1 MSRLLRFFRHYKKE
15 TLLAPLFKLFEAL
28 MNLLVP
34 LVVARIIDQGIAAS
48 NRPLII
54 RSFIFLI
61 VLAVAGMLFAFVAQW
76 FAAKSSVGFT
86 SEMRQELFDHIQSL
100 SYTELDTL
108 GTDTLITRMTSDAN
122 QVQAGINMALRLL
135 LRSPLIVLGSILMAF
150 TIDAKSALI
159 FLVATLV
166 LFAVV
171 FAIMLV
177 SIPFFRKSQRALDR
191 LLGITRENLS
201 GVRVIRAFCKEEAE
215 IQEFDE
221 RNAYLTRTNEFVGR
235 LSALMNPA
243 SFLIVNISIIL
254 LIQLGAVRVNAGSM
268 EQGQVV
274 ALYNYM
280 AAIIIEL
287 IKFASLLVSINKS
300 LACADRIADVFDIQS
315 SMTYPPAIVA
325 AARNSSADGSIVAAA
340 QDNSASASTDMT
352 SGNPDAS
359 GPADRPSAVPDG
371 SGADA
376 VRFTDVSLTYAGSD
390 ETALE
395 DISFSVRRGQTI
407 GIIGSTGSGKSSLV
421 NLIPRF
427 YDATRGRVDVLGRD
441 VREYP
446 KGDLIAKIGVVPQKA
461 LLFEGSIRDNLLWGQ
476 ADATDEE
483 LWEAIATAQATEVV
497 KGKEGGLDAL
507 IEQGGRNL
515 SGGQKQR
522 LTIARALV
530 KKPELLIMDDSASAL
545 DFATDAA
552 LRQAIR
558 KMAGSLTIFIVS
570 QRASSIRS
578 ADRILLLDDGR
589 LVGSGNHEEL
599 LAKNQIY
606 QEIYYSQF
614 PEEKPNR
621 PPSDETASI
630 SSTQGKEAPDE
641 DK

>member
-86 SEMRQELFDHIQSL
+86 TEMRQELFDHIQSL

-177 SIPFFRKSQRALDR
+177 SIPLFRKSQRALDR

-371 SGADA
+371 SSADA

-483 LWEAIATAQATEVV
+483 LWEAIAAAQATEVV
-497 KGKEGGLDAL
+497 KGKKGGLDAL

-630 SSTQGKEAPDE
+630 SSTQGKETPDE

>member
-86 SEMRQELFDHIQSL
+86 TEMRQELFDHIQSL

-177 SIPFFRKSQRALDR
+177 SIPLFRKSQRALDR

-201 GVRVIRAFCKEEAE
+201 GVRVIRAFCKEETE

-221 RNAYLTRTNEFVGR
+221 RNAYLTKTNEFVGR

-254 LIQLGAVRVNAGSM
+254 LIQLGAIRVNAGNM

-315 SMTYPPAIVA
+315 SMTYPPAIA
-325 AARNSSADGSIVAAA
+325 AAA

-483 LWEAIATAQATEVV
+483 LWEAIAAAQATEVV

-552 LRQAIR
+552 LRQAIQ

-630 SSTQGKEAPDE
+630 SSAQGKETPDE

>member
-48 NRPLII
+48 DRPLII

-86 SEMRQELFDHIQSL
+86 TEMRQELFDHIQSL

-177 SIPFFRKSQRALDR
+177 SIPLFRKSQRALDR

-315 SMTYPPAIVA
+315 SMTYPPAIA
-325 AARNSSADGSIVAAA
+325 AAA
-340 QDNSASASTDMT
+340 QGNSASASTDMT

-359 GPADRPSAVPDG
+359 GPADRPSAVPG
-371 SGADA
+371 RSGADA

-589 LVGSGNHEEL
+589 LVDSGNHEEL

-630 SSTQGKEAPDE
+630 SSIQGKETPDE

>member
-86 SEMRQELFDHIQSL
+86 TEMRQELFDHIQSL

-177 SIPFFRKSQRALDR
+177 SIPLFRKSQRALDR

-201 GVRVIRAFCKEEAE
+201 GVRVIRAFCKEKAE

-325 AARNSSADGSIVAAA
+325 AA

-359 GPADRPSAVPDG
+359 GPADRPSAVPG
-371 SGADA
+371 RSGADA

-483 LWEAIATAQATEVV
+483 LWEAIAAAQATEVV

-630 SSTQGKEAPDE
+630 SSIQGKETPDE

>member
-177 SIPFFRKSQRALDR
+177 SIPLFRKSQRALDR

-315 SMTYPPAIVA
+315 SMTYPPAIA
-325 AARNSSADGSIVAAA
+325 AAA
-340 QDNSASASTDMT
+340 QGNSASASTDMT

-483 LWEAIATAQATEVV
+483 LWEAIAAAQATEVV

-630 SSTQGKEAPDE
+630 SSTQGKETPDE

>member
-61 VLAVAGMLFAFVAQW
+61 VLAVAGMLFVFVAQW

-177 SIPFFRKSQRALDR
+177 SIPLFRKSQGALDR

-315 SMTYPPAIVA
+315 SMTYPTAIA
-325 AARNSSADGSIVAAA
+325 AAA
-340 QDNSASASTDMT
+340 QGNSASASTDMT

-427 YDATRGRVDVLGRD
+427 YDATRGRVDVFGRD

-483 LWEAIATAQATEVV
+483 LWEAIAAAQATEVV

-630 SSTQGKEAPDE
+630 SSTQGKETPDE

>member
-177 SIPFFRKSQRALDR
+177 SIPLFRKSQRALDR

-315 SMTYPPAIVA
+315 SMTYPPAIA
-325 AARNSSADGSIVAAA
+325 AAA

-359 GPADRPSAVPDG
+359 GPADRPSAVTDG
-371 SGADA
+371 SAADA

-441 VREYP
+441 VRDYP

-483 LWEAIATAQATEVV
+483 LWEAIAAAQATEVV

-589 LVGSGNHEEL
+589 LVGSGNHEER
-599 LAKNQIY
+599 LAKNQIS

-630 SSTQGKEAPDE
+630 SSAQGKEAPDE

>member
-177 SIPFFRKSQRALDR
+177 SIPLFRKSQRALDR

-315 SMTYPPAIVA
+315 SMTYPPAIA
-325 AARNSSADGSIVAAA
+325 ATA
-340 QDNSASASTDMT
+340 QGNSASASTDMT

-483 LWEAIATAQATEVV
+483 LWEAIAAAQATEVV

-630 SSTQGKEAPDE
+630 SSTQGKETPDE

>member
-1 MSRLLRFFRHYKKE
+1 
-15 TLLAPLFKLFEAL
+15 

-86 SEMRQELFDHIQSL
+86 TEMRQELFDHIQSL

-235 LSALMNPA
+235 LSTLMNPA

-300 LACADRIADVFDIQS
+300 LACADRIADIFDIQS
-315 SMTYPPAIVA
+315 SMTYPPA
-325 AARNSSADGSIVAAA
+325 IVAAA

-359 GPADRPSAVPDG
+359 GPADRPSAVPG
-371 SGADA
+371 RSGADA

-483 LWEAIATAQATEVV
+483 LWEAIAAAQATEVV
-497 KGKEGGLDAL
+497 KGKKGGLDAL

-558 KMAGSLTIFIVS
+558 KMADSLTIFIVS

-630 SSTQGKEAPDE
+630 SSTQGKETPDE

>member
-48 NRPLII
+48 DRPLII

-86 SEMRQELFDHIQSL
+86 TEMRQELFDHIQSL

-177 SIPFFRKSQRALDR
+177 SIPLFRKSQRALDR

-325 AARNSSADGSIVAAA
+325 AA

-359 GPADRPSAVPDG
+359 RPADRPSAVPG
-371 SGADA
+371 RSGADA

-589 LVGSGNHEEL
+589 LVDSGNHEEL

-630 SSTQGKEAPDE
+630 SSIQGKETPDE

>member
-1 MSRLLRFFRHYKKE
+1 MPRLLRFFRHYKKE

-54 RSFIFLI
+54 RCFIFLI

-86 SEMRQELFDHIQSL
+86 TEMRQELFDHIQSL

-177 SIPFFRKSQRALDR
+177 SIPLFRKSQRALDR

-300 LACADRIADVFDIQS
+300 LACADRIADIFDIQS
-315 SMTYPPAIVA
+315 SMTYPPA
-325 AARNSSADGSIVAAA
+325 IVAAA

-359 GPADRPSAVPDG
+359 GPADRPSAVPGRSG
-371 SGADA
+371 SDA

-483 LWEAIATAQATEVV
+483 LWEAIAAAQATEVV

-515 SGGQKQR
+515 SVGQKQR

-630 SSTQGKEAPDE
+630 SSTQGKETPDE

>member
-1 MSRLLRFFRHYKKE
+1 MPRLLRFFRHYKKE

-48 NRPLII
+48 DRPLII

-86 SEMRQELFDHIQSL
+86 TEMRQELFDHIQSL

-315 SMTYPPAIVA
+315 SMTYPPAI
-325 AARNSSADGSIVAAA
+325 IAAA

-359 GPADRPSAVPDG
+359 GPADRPSAVPGG

-483 LWEAIATAQATEVV
+483 LWEAIAAAQATEVV
-497 KGKEGGLDAL
+497 KGKKGGLDAL

-578 ADRILLLDDGR
+578 ADRILLLDDGK

-621 PPSDETASI
+621 PPADEAASI
-630 SSTQGKEAPDE
+630 SSTQGKETPDE

>member
-1 MSRLLRFFRHYKKE
+1 
-15 TLLAPLFKLFEAL
+15 
-28 MNLLVP
+28 
-34 LVVARIIDQGIAAS
+34 
-48 NRPLII
+48 
-54 RSFIFLI
+54 
-61 VLAVAGMLFAFVAQW
+61 
-76 FAAKSSVGFT
+76 
-86 SEMRQELFDHIQSL
+86 
-100 SYTELDTL
+100 
-108 GTDTLITRMTSDAN
+108 
-122 QVQAGINMALRLL
+122 
-135 LRSPLIVLGSILMAF
+135 
-150 TIDAKSALI
+150 
-159 FLVATLV
+159 
-166 LFAVV
+166 
-171 FAIMLV
+171 
-177 SIPFFRKSQRALDR
+177 
-191 LLGITRENLS
+191 
-201 GVRVIRAFCKEEAE
+201 
-215 IQEFDE
+215 
-221 RNAYLTRTNEFVGR
+221 
-235 LSALMNPA
+235 
-243 SFLIVNISIIL
+243 
-254 LIQLGAVRVNAGSM
+254 
-268 EQGQVV
+268 
-274 ALYNYM
+274 M

-315 SMTYPPAIVA
+315 SMTYPPAIA
-325 AARNSSADGSIVAAA
+325 AAA

-483 LWEAIATAQATEVV
+483 LWEAIAAAQATEVV

-552 LRQAIR
+552 LRQAIQ

-630 SSTQGKEAPDE
+630 SSAQGKETPDE

>member
-86 SEMRQELFDHIQSL
+86 TEMRQELFDHIQSL

-177 SIPFFRKSQRALDR
+177 SIPLFRKSQRALDR

-315 SMTYPPAIVA
+315 SMTYPPAIA
-325 AARNSSADGSIVAAA
+325 ATARNSSTDGSIVAAA

-483 LWEAIATAQATEVV
+483 LWEAIVAAQATEVV

-614 PEEKPNR
+614 PEEKPDR

-630 SSTQGKEAPDE
+630 SSAQGKETPDE

>member
-48 NRPLII
+48 DRPLII

-86 SEMRQELFDHIQSL
+86 TEMRQELFDHIQSL

-177 SIPFFRKSQRALDR
+177 SIPLFRKSQRALDR

-315 SMTYPPAIVA
+315 SMTYPPVIA
-325 AARNSSADGSIVAAA
+325 AAA
-340 QDNSASASTDMT
+340 QGNSASASTDMT

-483 LWEAIATAQATEVV
+483 LWEAIAAAQATEVV

-630 SSTQGKEAPDE
+630 SSTQGKETPDE

>member
-1 MSRLLRFFRHYKKE
+1 MPRLLRFFRHYKKE

-86 SEMRQELFDHIQSL
+86 TEMRQELFDHIQSL

-177 SIPFFRKSQRALDR
+177 SIPLFRKSQRALDR

-315 SMTYPPAIVA
+315 SMTYPPAIA
-325 AARNSSADGSIVAAA
+325 AAA
-340 QDNSASASTDMT
+340 QGNSASASTDMT

-630 SSTQGKEAPDE
+630 SSAQGKETPDE

>member
-1 MSRLLRFFRHYKKE
+1 MPRLLRFFRHYKKE

-483 LWEAIATAQATEVV
+483 LWEAIARAQATEVV

>member
-48 NRPLII
+48 DRPLII

-86 SEMRQELFDHIQSL
+86 TEMRQELFDHIQSL

-177 SIPFFRKSQRALDR
+177 SIPLFRKSQRALDR

-201 GVRVIRAFCKEEAE
+201 GVRVIRAFCKEKAE

-315 SMTYPPAIVA
+315 SMTYPPAIA
-325 AARNSSADGSIVAAA
+325 AAA
-340 QDNSASASTDMT
+340 QVNSASASTDMT

-376 VRFTDVSLTYAGSD
+376 VRFMDVSLTYAGSD

>member
-315 SMTYPPAIVA
+315 SMTYPPAIA
-325 AARNSSADGSIVAAA
+325 AAA

>member
-48 NRPLII
+48 DRLLII

-86 SEMRQELFDHIQSL
+86 TEMRQELFDHIQSL

-177 SIPFFRKSQRALDR
+177 SIPLFRKSQRALDR

-215 IQEFDE
+215 IQDFDE
-221 RNAYLTRTNEFVGR
+221 RNAYLTKTNEFVGR

-243 SFLIVNISIIL
+243 SFLVVNISIIL

-325 AARNSSADGSIVAAA
+325 AA

-359 GPADRPSAVPDG
+359 GPADSPSAVPDG

-483 LWEAIATAQATEVV
+483 LWEAIARAQATEVV

-630 SSTQGKEAPDE
+630 SSAQGKEAPDE

>member
-48 NRPLII
+48 DRPLII

-86 SEMRQELFDHIQSL
+86 TEMRQELFDHIQSL

-177 SIPFFRKSQRALDR
+177 SIPLFRKSQRALDR

-315 SMTYPPAIVA
+315 SMTYPPAIA
-325 AARNSSADGSIVAAA
+325 AAA

-483 LWEAIATAQATEVV
+483 LWEAIAAAQATEVV

-630 SSTQGKEAPDE
+630 SSTQGKETPDE

>member
-48 NRPLII
+48 NRLLII

-86 SEMRQELFDHIQSL
+86 TEMRQELFDHIQSL

-177 SIPFFRKSQRALDR
+177 SIPLFRKSQRALDR

-315 SMTYPPAIVA
+315 SMTYPPAIA
-325 AARNSSADGSIVAAA
+325 AAA

-441 VREYP
+441 VRDYP

-461 LLFEGSIRDNLLWGQ
+461 LLFEGSIRDNLLWSQ

-483 LWEAIATAQATEVV
+483 LWEAIAAAQATEVV

-630 SSTQGKEAPDE
+630 TSTQGKEASDE

>member
-1 MSRLLRFFRHYKKE
+1 MPRLLRFFRHYKKE

-86 SEMRQELFDHIQSL
+86 TEMRQELFDHIQSL

-483 LWEAIATAQATEVV
+483 LWEAIARAQATEVV

>member
-86 SEMRQELFDHIQSL
+86 TEMRQELFDHIQSL

-177 SIPFFRKSQRALDR
+177 SIPLFRKSQRALDR

-315 SMTYPPAIVA
+315 SMTYPPAIA
-325 AARNSSADGSIVAAA
+325 AAA

-483 LWEAIATAQATEVV
+483 LWEAIAAAQATEVV

-630 SSTQGKEAPDE
+630 SSAQGKEAPDE

>member
-483 LWEAIATAQATEVV
+483 LWEAIARAQATEVV

>member
-1 MSRLLRFFRHYKKE
+1 MPRLLRFFRHYKKE

-48 NRPLII
+48 DRPLII

-86 SEMRQELFDHIQSL
+86 TEMRQELFDHIQSL

-371 SGADA
+371 SSADA

-483 LWEAIATAQATEVV
+483 LWEAIAAAQATEVV
-497 KGKEGGLDAL
+497 KGKKGGLDAL

-630 SSTQGKEAPDE
+630 SSTQGKETPDE

>member
-48 NRPLII
+48 DRLLII

-86 SEMRQELFDHIQSL
+86 TEMRQELFDHIQSL

-177 SIPFFRKSQRALDR
+177 SIPLFRKSQRALDR

-221 RNAYLTRTNEFVGR
+221 RNAYLTKTNEFVGR

-315 SMTYPPAIVA
+315 SMTYPPAIA
-325 AARNSSADGSIVAAA
+325 AAA
-340 QDNSASASTDMT
+340 QGNSASASTDMT

-441 VREYP
+441 VRDYP

-483 LWEAIATAQATEVV
+483 LWEAIAAAQATEVV

-630 SSTQGKEAPDE
+630 TSTQGKEASDE

>member
-48 NRPLII
+48 DRPLII

-86 SEMRQELFDHIQSL
+86 TEMRQELFDHIQSL

-177 SIPFFRKSQRALDR
+177 SIPLFRKSQRALDR

-315 SMTYPPAIVA
+315 SMTYPPAIA
-325 AARNSSADGSIVAAA
+325 AAA

-359 GPADRPSAVPDG
+359 GPADRPSAVPG
-371 SGADA
+371 RSGADA

-483 LWEAIATAQATEVV
+483 LWEAIAAAQATEVV

-589 LVGSGNHEEL
+589 LVDSGNHEEL

-630 SSTQGKEAPDE
+630 SSIQGKETPDE

>member
-86 SEMRQELFDHIQSL
+86 TEMRQELFDHIQSL

-177 SIPFFRKSQRALDR
+177 SIPLFRKSQRALDR

-201 GVRVIRAFCKEEAE
+201 GVRVIRAFCKEETE

-221 RNAYLTRTNEFVGR
+221 RNAYLTKTNEFVGR

-254 LIQLGAVRVNAGSM
+254 LIQLGAIRVNAGNM

-315 SMTYPPAIVA
+315 SMTYPPAIA
-325 AARNSSADGSIVAAA
+325 AAA

-483 LWEAIATAQATEVV
+483 LWEAIARAQATEVV

>member
-48 NRPLII
+48 DRLLII

-86 SEMRQELFDHIQSL
+86 TEMRQELFDHIQSL

-177 SIPFFRKSQRALDR
+177 SIPLFRKSQRALDR

-221 RNAYLTRTNEFVGR
+221 RNAYLTKTNEFVGR

-315 SMTYPPAIVA
+315 SMTYPPAIA
-325 AARNSSADGSIVAAA
+325 AAA
-340 QDNSASASTDMT
+340 QGNSASASTDMT
-352 SGNPDAS
+352 SGNPNAS

-483 LWEAIATAQATEVV
+483 LWEAIAAAQATEVV

-630 SSTQGKEAPDE
+630 SSAQGKEAPDE

>member
-48 NRPLII
+48 NRLLII

-86 SEMRQELFDHIQSL
+86 TEMRQELFDHIQSL

-177 SIPFFRKSQRALDR
+177 SIPLFRKSQRALDR

-315 SMTYPPAIVA
+315 SMTYPPAIA
-325 AARNSSADGSIVAAA
+325 AAA

-483 LWEAIATAQATEVV
+483 LWEAIAAAQATEVV

-630 SSTQGKEAPDE
+630 SSAQGKEAPDE

>member
-48 NRPLII
+48 DRLLII

-86 SEMRQELFDHIQSL
+86 TEMRQELFDHIQSL

-177 SIPFFRKSQRALDR
+177 SIPLFRKSQRALDR

-315 SMTYPPAIVA
+315 SMTYPPAIA
-325 AARNSSADGSIVAAA
+325 AAA
-340 QDNSASASTDMT
+340 QDNSASVSTDMT

-483 LWEAIATAQATEVV
+483 LWEAIARAQATEVV
-497 KGKEGGLDAL
+497 KGKEGGLDAR

-589 LVGSGNHEEL
+589 LAGSGNHEEL

-630 SSTQGKEAPDE
+630 SSAQGKEAPDE

>member
-300 LACADRIADVFDIQS
+300 LACADRIADIFDIQS
-315 SMTYPPAIVA
+315 SMTYPPAIA
-325 AARNSSADGSIVAAA
+325 ATA
-340 QDNSASASTDMT
+340 QGNSASASTDMT

-483 LWEAIATAQATEVV
+483 LWEAIAAAQATEVV

-630 SSTQGKEAPDE
+630 SSTQGKETPDE

>member
-1 MSRLLRFFRHYKKE
+1 MPRLLRFFRHYKKE

-48 NRPLII
+48 DRPLII

-86 SEMRQELFDHIQSL
+86 TEMRQELFDHIQSL

-315 SMTYPPAIVA
+315 SMTYPPAIA
-325 AARNSSADGSIVAAA
+325 AAA
-340 QDNSASASTDMT
+340 QGNSASASTDMT

-359 GPADRPSAVPDG
+359 GPADRPSAVPGG

-483 LWEAIATAQATEVV
+483 LWEAIAAAQATEVV
-497 KGKEGGLDAL
+497 KGKKGGLDAL

-578 ADRILLLDDGR
+578 ADRILLLDDGK

-621 PPSDETASI
+621 PPSDEAASI
-630 SSTQGKEAPDE
+630 SSTQGKETPDE

>member
-48 NRPLII
+48 DRPLII

-86 SEMRQELFDHIQSL
+86 TEMRQELFDHIQSL
-100 SYTELDTL
+100 SYTELDTM

-135 LRSPLIVLGSILMAF
+135 LRSPLIILGSILMAF

-177 SIPFFRKSQRALDR
+177 SIPLFRKSQRALDR

-201 GVRVIRAFCKEEAE
+201 GVRVIRAFCKEKAE

-315 SMTYPPAIVA
+315 SMTYPPAIA
-325 AARNSSADGSIVAAA
+325 AAA
-340 QDNSASASTDMT
+340 QGNSAAASTDIT

-441 VREYP
+441 VRDYP

-483 LWEAIATAQATEVV
+483 LWEAIAAAQATEVV

-630 SSTQGKEAPDE
+630 TSTQGKEASDE

>member
-54 RSFIFLI
+54 RCFIFLI
-61 VLAVAGMLFAFVAQW
+61 ALAVAGMLFAFVAQW

-86 SEMRQELFDHIQSL
+86 TEMRQELFDHIQSL

-177 SIPFFRKSQRALDR
+177 SIPLFRKSQRALDR

-315 SMTYPPAIVA
+315 SMTYPPAIA
-325 AARNSSADGSIVAAA
+325 AAA

-483 LWEAIATAQATEVV
+483 LWEAIAAAQATEVV

-630 SSTQGKEAPDE
+630 SSAQGKETPDE

>member
-177 SIPFFRKSQRALDR
+177 SIPLFRKSQRALDR

-315 SMTYPPAIVA
+315 SMTYPPAIA
-325 AARNSSADGSIVAAA
+325 AAA

-376 VRFTDVSLTYAGSD
+376 VRFMDVSLTYAGSD

-483 LWEAIATAQATEVV
+483 LWEAIARAQATEVV

-630 SSTQGKEAPDE
+630 SSAQGKEAPDE

>member
-86 SEMRQELFDHIQSL
+86 TEMRQELFDHIQSL

-177 SIPFFRKSQRALDR
+177 SIPLFRKSQRALDR

-315 SMTYPPAIVA
+315 SMTYPPAIA
-325 AARNSSADGSIVAAA
+325 AAV

-630 SSTQGKEAPDE
+630 SSAQGKEAPDE

>member
-48 NRPLII
+48 DRPLII

-86 SEMRQELFDHIQSL
+86 TEMRQELFDHIQSL

-177 SIPFFRKSQRALDR
+177 SIPLFRKSQRALDR

-315 SMTYPPAIVA
+315 SMTYPPAIA
-325 AARNSSADGSIVAAA
+325 AAA

-359 GPADRPSAVPDG
+359 GPADRPSAVPG
-371 SGADA
+371 RSGADA

-589 LVGSGNHEEL
+589 LVDSGNHEEL

-630 SSTQGKEAPDE
+630 SSIQGKETPDE

>member
-177 SIPFFRKSQRALDR
+177 SIPLFRKSQRALDR

-300 LACADRIADVFDIQS
+300 LACADRIADIFDIQS

-325 AARNSSADGSIVAAA
+325 AA
-340 QDNSASASTDMT
+340 QDNS
-352 SGNPDAS
+352 
-359 GPADRPSAVPDG
+359 
-371 SGADA
+371 ADA

-483 LWEAIATAQATEVV
+483 LWEAIAAAQATEVV

-630 SSTQGKEAPDE
+630 SSIQGKETPDE